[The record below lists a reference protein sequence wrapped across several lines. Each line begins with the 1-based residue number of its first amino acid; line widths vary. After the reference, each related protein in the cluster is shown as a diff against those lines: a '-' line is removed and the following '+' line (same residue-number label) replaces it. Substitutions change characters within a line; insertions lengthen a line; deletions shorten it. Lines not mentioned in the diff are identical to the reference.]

1 MSLHFLYRSIPNYIM
16 PFCYV
21 LILTSFIRLKF
32 GVLRATEK
40 YISPFL
46 NLRSHFSLIGAFV
59 WPQRRNLELY
69 HITISLLVHYLR
81 IKHFRITKYIKDERR
96 AIKHEYRVSHQYYSN
111 LQCWLMDK
119 QLLKKHNLID
129 TKLLK

>member
-1 MSLHFLYRSIPNYIM
+1 MDIGEYQIILCLFVKL
-16 PFCYV
+16 F
-21 LILTSFIRLKF
+21 ILTSFIRLKF

-81 IKHFRITKYIKDERR
+81 IKHFRIKKYIKDERALSSTNIVFHINIT
-96 AIKHEYRVSHQYYSN
+96 AIYNVG
-111 LQCWLMDK
+111 
-119 QLLKKHNLID
+119 
-129 TKLLK
+129 

>member
-1 MSLHFLYRSIPNYIM
+1 MSTKYIEGYQIISYL
-16 PFCYV
+16 FV
-21 LILTSFIRLKF
+21 KLFVLTSFIRPKF
-32 GVLRATEK
+32 DVLRAAEK

-81 IKHFRITKYIKDERR
+81 IKHLRITKYIKDERS
-96 AIKHEYRVSHQYYSN
+96 AI
-111 LQCWLMDK
+111 
-119 QLLKKHNLID
+119 
-129 TKLLK
+129 